1 MVQVRDQT
9 HGGARS
15 QDMHVVDHL
24 VDDSTQVRVV
34 PRDHPDQEVT
44 VPSDGV
50 NLQHLWDRAEV
61 SNDGCVPLALAD
73 LQRAEGGDGIPQG
86 PGVDVRSER
95 ADHPTGNQFVQPG
108 LHRPAGDAE
117 PTRGAEDAQVRLR
130 GEQGDEVGVEA
141 IDAGS
146 GRHEV
151 IVPLDMRGLAV
162 VTDAPSPPP
171 PETPG
176 WYDDPED
183 AGQLRYFDGI
193 LWTRNV
199 TPRRTATVVATPPQL
214 NPAGPAPAT
223 FPAGGASTPGAHR
236 LQPTPAYA
244 PPSGPRTA
252 DGVPLAGY
260 GARAAAYV
268 MDAVLIN
275 ILAMILGGYFLYRAV
290 EPMLVPLD
298 AAMRAGDAAAINAT
312 ANLMDV
318 RQLGIYTVIKLVIAL
333 TYQLVFLTRWS
344 ATPGKLIVGISV
356 RRVDRPGVLSWDA
369 ASRRA
374 AFLVGVDALTNL
386 PLVSLPALV
395 VKVVDLAW
403 PLSDQRR
410 QAWHD
415 KVADTVVVQG
425 RQSRQNPV
433 R

>member
-1 MVQVRDQT
+1 
-9 HGGARS
+9 
-15 QDMHVVDHL
+15 MHVVDHL
-24 VDDSTQVRVV
+24 VDDPTQVRVV
-34 PRDHPDQEVT
+34 PRDHPDQKVT
-44 VPSDGV
+44 VPGDGV
-50 NLQHLWDRAEV
+50 DFQHLRDCAEV
-61 SNDGCVPLALAD
+61 SDNGGVPLALAD
-73 LQRAEGGDGIPQG
+73 LQRAESSDGIAQS
-86 PGVDVRSER
+86 PGVDLRSER
-95 ADHPTGNQFVQPG
+95 ADYS
-108 LHRPAGDAE
+108 AGDELVE
-117 PTRGAEDAQVRLR
+117 PSLDRSAGDPESAGGAEDAQVWLR

-141 IDAGS
+141 WS
-146 GRHEV
+146 GRHAA
-151 IVPLDMRGLAV
+151 IVPRGMRGLAV

-199 TPRRTATVVATPPQL
+199 TPRRTTTLAANPAQI
-214 NPAGPAPAT
+214 NPAGPPPAA
-223 FPAGGASTPGAHR
+223 FLAGVTTTPGAHR
-236 LQPTPAYA
+236 VQPTLGYA
-244 PPSGPRTA
+244 PRSGPHTA

-260 GARAAAYV
+260 GARAAAYA

-290 EPMLVPLD
+290 EPMLLPLD

-333 TYQLVFLTRWS
+333 TYQLIFLTRWS
-344 ATPGKLIVGISV
+344 ATPGKLLVGISV
-356 RRVDRPGVLSWDA
+356 RRVDRPGVLGWDA

-425 RQSRQNPV
+425 RQSRPTSLP
-433 R
+433 